1 MFTVKTTREATQIL
15 KENLILA
22 PGAEEVSLSE
32 SLGRILAEPV
42 ISGEYVPDFSRSQV
56 DGYAVRAS
64 DAFGCSESLPAM
76 LTLAG
81 EIRMGEAAD
90 FEVRSG
96 ECLYIPT
103 GGALP
108 KGADAVV
115 MLEYTDA
122 YGDGEIG
129 ILKPCA
135 PGENVIFR
143 GDDLQPGKTVF
154 PEGTLLRT
162 KEIGVLSSLGIS
174 RVKVRRKIDV
184 AILSTGDEL
193 IPAAETPKPGQI
205 RDINSSLLSALVQEA
220 GARPHFCGI
229 VPDRKEDLQSALQ
242 RAVHTCDL
250 VLISGGSSV
259 GTRDLTC
266 RILEEAGRILFHG
279 IAMKPGKPTIFGL
292 AKREGP
298 GDTEIPVFGLP
309 GHPGAAFFVTETLIL
324 PILREMAAIPPRA
337 QIQAVLRENL
347 SANHGRTQYTAVL
360 VTKEEET
367 VYARPVYMK
376 SGMIAGIAR
385 ADGYICVPRDTEG
398 LPAGAEVTVTLF

>member
-1 MFTVKTTREATQIL
+1 MFTVKTTQEAADIL
-15 KENLILA
+15 KENLVLS
-22 PGAEEVSLSE
+22 PGTEEVPLSE

-64 DAFGCSESLPAM
+64 DTFGCSEGLPAM
-76 LTLAG
+76 LNLAG
-81 EIRMGEAAD
+81 EIRMGEAAG
-90 FEVRSG
+90 FEVPSG

-122 YGDGEIG
+122 YGDGTIG
-129 ILKPCA
+129 ILRPCA
-135 PGENVIFR
+135 PGENIIFR
-143 GDDLQPGKTVF
+143 GDDLLPGKTVF
-154 PEGTLLRT
+154 PEGTLLRP

-174 RVKVRRKIDV
+174 RVKVRRKADV

-193 IPAAETPKPGQI
+193 IPAEKIPKPGQI
-205 RDINSSLLSALVQEA
+205 RDINSSLLSALVREA
-220 GARPHFCGI
+220 GAAPHFFGI

-242 RAVHTCDL
+242 RAVCTCDL

-266 RILEEAGRILFHG
+266 QILEEAGRILFHG

-292 AKREGP
+292 AKREGQ
-298 GDTEIPVFGLP
+298 GDAEIPVVGLP

-337 QIQAVLRENL
+337 QIQAILRENL

-360 VTKEEET
+360 VTKERET

>member
-1 MFTVKTTREATQIL
+1 MFTVKTTQEAADIL
-15 KENLILA
+15 KENLVLS
-22 PGAEEVSLSE
+22 PGTEEVPLSE

-64 DAFGCSESLPAM
+64 DTFGCSEGLPAM
-76 LTLAG
+76 LNLAG

-90 FEVRSG
+90 FELLSG

-122 YGDGEIG
+122 YGDGTIG
-129 ILKPCA
+129 ILRPCA
-135 PGENVIFR
+135 PGENIIFR
-143 GDDLQPGKTVF
+143 GDDLLPGKTVF
-154 PEGTLLRT
+154 PEGTLLRP

-174 RVKVRRKIDV
+174 RVKVRRKADV

-193 IPAAETPKPGQI
+193 IPAEKIPKPGQI
-205 RDINSSLLSALVQEA
+205 RDINSSLLSALVREA
-220 GARPHFCGI
+220 GAAPHFFGI

-242 RAVHTCDL
+242 RAVCTCDL

-266 RILEEAGRILFHG
+266 QILEEAGRILFHG

-292 AKREGP
+292 AKREGQ
-298 GDTEIPVFGLP
+298 GDAEIPVVGLP

-337 QIQAVLRENL
+337 QIQAILRENL

-360 VTKEEET
+360 VTKERET